1 MEKIR
6 LCWGGCPYPGG
17 KGRGAFCIFWD
28 IHVWDQ
34 WGQQE
39 LAGPFPW
46 FCRPRARAWQAAE
59 AAAGVSV
66 VGQGQESNR
75 HARVT
80 CQQGLWKSVS
90 PPLQDKSRALA
101 VFIIFWTLP
110 KASVNDYI
118 CFLEWVKL
126 LATQKWGQMFSSV
139 TVKRRLLNRAAWAD
153 EGSALRALRSL
164 LRRFKNMK
172 EEERAIATQRYQ
184 NQPHVAA

>member
-1 MEKIR
+1 MYGLRGIQRSALQSSLAIPQVNPRCGKARQGKRFPWKKIR
-6 LCWGGCPYPGG
+6 LCWGGCPYPAEG

-28 IHVWDQ
+28 IHVRDQ

-46 FCRPRARAWQAAE
+46 FCRPRARARQTAE

-66 VGQGQESNR
+66 VGQGQESSR
-75 HARVT
+75 HGRVT
-80 CQQGLWKSVS
+80 CQQGLWKRAS

-101 VFIIFWTLP
+101 VFIIFWTLL

-126 LATQKWGQMFSSV
+126 LATQKCRQMFSSV
-139 TVKRRLLNRAAWAD
+139 TELWN
-153 EGSALRALRSL
+153 EGS
-164 LRRFKNMK
+164 
-172 EEERAIATQRYQ
+172 
-184 NQPHVAA
+184 